1 MRISTLLPLLAVLGA
16 LSAEIA
22 AHPAKADGE
31 DPANLSCITENSADQ
46 RRVLRDCTKNPVPKE
61 VVVLTPSLTPSDP
74 PPYPADRD
82 SGKGNKGGSGDKHDR
97 SPRGGAN
104 N

>member
-1 MRISTLLPLLAVLGA
+1 MRTSSLLPLLAMLGPLA
-16 LSAEIA
+16 VEVAV
-22 AHPAKADGE
+22 HPAKADD

-46 RRVLRDCTKNPVPKE
+46 RKVLRDCAKDPVPHE
-61 VVVLTPSLTPSDP
+61 VVVLEPSLTPSDP

-82 SGKGNKGGSGDKHDR
+82 SGKGNKGGSGNQHDR

-104 N
+104 